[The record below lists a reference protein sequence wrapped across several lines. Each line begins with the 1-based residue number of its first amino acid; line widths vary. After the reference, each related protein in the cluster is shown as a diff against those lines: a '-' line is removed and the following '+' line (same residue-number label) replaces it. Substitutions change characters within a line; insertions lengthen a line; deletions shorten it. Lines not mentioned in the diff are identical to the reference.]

1 MIHIA
6 IDDYGL
12 AILHEETF
20 VVEIILKS
28 WVFNRSNMV
37 WTDVEKNTNVKG
49 QTVNPFHQISLTGN
63 FHNQVG
69 PIIGYC
75 LSHHGKK
82 IQALWRCQGRFK
94 EVFTIQRRIHSRQH
108 SWSVTLFQNMVS
120 KIGRCCLSLSPC
132 EGQ

>member
-12 AILHEETF
+12 AVLHEETF

-49 QTVNPFHQISLTGN
+49 QTVNPFYQISLTGN

-82 IQALWRCQGRFK
+82 I
-94 EVFTIQRRIHSRQH
+94 
-108 SWSVTLFQNMVS
+108 
-120 KIGRCCLSLSPC
+120 
-132 EGQ
+132 

>member
-1 MIHIA
+1 M
-6 IDDYGL
+6 
-12 AILHEETF
+12 
-20 VVEIILKS
+20 VEIILKS

-37 WTDVEKNTNVKG
+37 RTDVEKNTNVKG
-49 QTVNPFHQISLTGN
+49 QTVNSFYQISLTGN
-63 FHNQVG
+63 FHNEVG

-82 IQALWRCQGRFK
+82 IQALWSCQGRFK

-120 KIGRCCLSLSPC
+120 KIGRGCLSLSPC